1 MAYIGITS
9 AIDSEQLSPNYIG
22 FQPTFQRPESAF
34 VVDTF
39 TADGNQTV
47 FPLSNPKPTTSRAV
61 LVSVAGYSLVPIID
75 YDLDQYGNLEFVTAP
90 GSGNAITVHHLIFPK
105 NESTTAIRK
114 LDDISNN
121 FDGTTTRFTL
131 TANGV
136 AANIL
141 GANVLVISING
152 VIQEPGEAYIMDG
165 DDIIFSEAPP
175 TISSFYGIDVGT
187 TGIGTPGD
195 ATISPSKFLTDNQ
208 ASTGKVLGVNSA
220 GELSWVTVSGGVGAT
235 DLDGLSDVSLNLP
248 MSGQV
253 LRFNGT
259 NFVNAKLNY
268 NDLQG
273 PPTFATVATSGNYND
288 LTNKPTYPTDLNG
301 FTDTT
306 GLLFDGDYASLTNL
320 PNIPNSITEFL
331 DVDIADPGFNQVLVY
346 DGTAWINDNLHLTD
360 LGIVDGTAGQVLTTN
375 GSGEFT
381 FTTITGGSGG
391 APYTLPTATTTA
403 LGGVKVDGTSI
414 TIDNGIISASIVTS
428 YNDLTDTPSIPVNT
442 SDLNND
448 SGFVTSVSWTD
459 VTSKPTFATVATSGS
474 YTDLDDTPTIP
485 TKTSDLTNDSGFITS
500 SDFGSNTITTTGS
513 IYANTLYSTNSS
525 TNEGGEIQLAK
536 STNATLSGDVV
547 IDSYVDK
554 LRIFE
559 AGGTSR
565 GVYID
570 LTQAAAGVN
579 TLLNNRVS
587 GIVNAGTFVT
597 MDNLKATVTSSGN
610 RGLSLATVSGSN
622 TYFIG
627 ANYALSGGSNGSSGA
642 LAVTTSAS
650 ASVFNW
656 NFTGAGDISTYI
668 LTDATNSRAYRI
680 TLQIGSAYANNMIS
694 IERLV

>member
-9 AIDSEQLSPNYIG
+9 AQDSEQLSPNYIG
-22 FQPTFQRPESAF
+22 FQPTYQRPETAF

-39 TADGNQTV
+39 TGNGSDV
-47 FPLSNPKPTTSRAV
+47 YPLSNPKPITSRAL
-61 LVSVAGYSLVPIID
+61 LVTVDGQLKVPSID
-75 YDLDQYGNLEFVTAP
+75 FDLDSTGNLQFVTAP
-90 GSGNAITVHHLIFPK
+90 APGAYITVHHLIFPK
-105 NESTTAIRK
+105 NEATTAIRK
-114 LDDISNN
+114 LDDISGN

-175 TISSFYGIDVGT
+175 AISSFYGIDVGT

-195 ATISPSKFLTDNQ
+195 ATINPGKFLTDNQ

-268 NDLQG
+268 SDLQG
-273 PPTFATVATSGNYND
+273 PPSLAAVATSGSYND
-288 LTNKPTYPTDLNG
+288 LTKKPVYPTDING
-301 FTDTT
+301 FTDST

-320 PNIPNSITEFL
+320 PSIPDHLTEFS
-331 DVDIADPGFNQVLVY
+331 DVDIVSPTFNQILVW
-346 DGTAWINDNLHLTD
+346 DGNAWINDNLQLTD
-360 LGIVDGTAGQVLTTN
+360 FGITDGTDGQVLTTDGQGN
-375 GSGEFT
+375 FT
-381 FTTITGGSGG
+381 FTTVSGAGGGFSG
-391 APYTLPTATTTA
+391 
-403 LGGVKVDGTSI
+403 D
-414 TIDNGIISASIVTS
+414 
-428 YNDLTDTPSIPVNT
+428 YNDLTNKPSIPTNT

-448 SGFVTSVSWTD
+448 SGFITTVSWTD

-474 YTDLDDTPTIP
+474 YTDLTDTPTIP

-500 SDFGSNTITTTGS
+500 SDFGSNTVTTTGS
-513 IYANTLYSTNSS
+513 VYANTLYSTNSS
-525 TNEGGEIQLAK
+525 TLEGGEIQLAK

-597 MDNLKATVTSSGN
+597 MDNLKATVTTSGQ

-622 TYFIG
+622 SYFIG
-627 ANYALSGGSNGSSGA
+627 GTYATDSHGGYSGSLS
-642 LAVTTSAS
+642 VTTTPSS
-650 ASVFNW
+650 SVFNW
-656 NFTGAGDISTYI
+656 NFTGAGNISTYI
-668 LTDATNSRAYRI
+668 LTDTSNSRAYRI
-680 TLQIGSAYANNMIS
+680 TLQIGSGYSNNLIS